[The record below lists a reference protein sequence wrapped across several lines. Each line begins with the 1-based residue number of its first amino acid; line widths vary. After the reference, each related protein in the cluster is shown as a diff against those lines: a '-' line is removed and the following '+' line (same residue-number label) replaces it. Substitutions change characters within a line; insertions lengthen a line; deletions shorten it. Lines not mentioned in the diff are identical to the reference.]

1 MVLLAA
7 AAICYSYYHQMRAE
21 LEAAQV
27 EHARVAAEAS
37 SLAVENERISAEI
50 RALHSDPDAIERA
63 AREQLGMIRPGEI
76 VLAADRSAGR

>member
-21 LEAAQV
+21 LDAARAEHSRV
-27 EHARVAAEAS
+27 EGEAS
-37 SLAVENERISAEI
+37 SLEVENERISAEI
-50 RALHSDPDAIERA
+50 RALHNDPDAIERA
-63 AREQLGMIRPGEI
+63 AREQLGMVRPGEI